1 MLNMNTIR
9 IQGES
14 DEVRVGKILCLGR
27 NYMEH
32 VKEMKS
38 ETPTAPVVFLKPP
51 TALIRNGEPIVF
63 PPISKQL
70 HHEVEIVLLI
80 GKNGKNIA
88 VGRGDEYVYGYGIGL
103 DMTLR
108 DIQSEAK
115 KRGLPWSVAKGF
127 DTSAPVSDIV
137 RAERIKDPSA
147 LSFRCLVN
155 GSVRQSGAAREMLIA
170 PSGIIEYISTIFTL
184 ERGDLIFTGTPEGVG
199 DVHPGDTI
207 TAELDGYAVT
217 TNPVVAG

>member
-1 MLNMNTIR
+1 LKTSNIR
-9 IQGES
+9 ILGEN
-14 DEVRVGKILCLGR
+14 EEIRVGKILCLGR

-32 VKEMKS
+32 VKEMKA
-38 ETPTAPVVFLKPP
+38 ETPSAPVLFLKPT
-51 TALIRNGEPIVF
+51 TALVRNGEPIVF

-80 GKNGKNIA
+80 GKDGKNIA

-137 RAERIKDPSA
+137 LKNRIADPSA

-155 GSVRQSGAAREMLIA
+155 GSLRQSGSARDMITAPAAIV
-170 PSGIIEYISTIFTL
+170 EYISTIFTL

-207 TAELDGYAVT
+207 TAELDGYVST
-217 TNPVVAG
+217 SHSIVAG